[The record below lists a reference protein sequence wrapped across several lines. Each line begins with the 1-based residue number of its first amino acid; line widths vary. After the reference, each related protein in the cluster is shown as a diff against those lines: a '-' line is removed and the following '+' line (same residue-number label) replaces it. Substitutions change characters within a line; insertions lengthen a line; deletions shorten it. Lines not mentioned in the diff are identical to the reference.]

1 MLEKALDLPWLYIL
15 RNVFQ
20 ANEKADGVEG
30 ERGREI
36 KERERERFI
45 IINKSLIFLN
55 NGFFS

>member
-36 KERERERFI
+36 KEREREI
-45 IINKSLIFLN
+45 YNYQ
-55 NGFFS
+55 

>member
-30 ERGREI
+30 ERLR
-36 KERERERFI
+36 RERERFI

-55 NGFFS
+55 NGFFP